1 MDNSRKARNLSAS
14 AATAQKGTKAT
25 KSQQPS
31 SSSTSARERPAWVER
46 FNDWKSRPLFDYHL
60 LMIIVALLTSIGL
73 VMVLSASMA
82 SAGNDSGSVWSVFI
96 RQLVMVVAGLISMW
110 IVLRMR
116 VELIR
121 SLSTAALILSFVLLV
136 LVIIPGIGIGLEE
149 TGARSWLSI
158 GGITMQPSEVAKIAL
173 ALWGSKLL
181 AEKVRTAVSYTDLFG
196 LFGAVSFVILALVML
211 QRDLGMVASMAFVV
225 VALAWF
231 AGLPRVF
238 ITGLL
243 AAAAFAMVIFTVTAG
258 FRSARIRV
266 YLDSLLGNFN
276 DVQGDAYQ
284 SYQGFLSLADGSLTG
299 VGLGQSSAK
308 WGYLPEAKNDF
319 IFAIIGEETGFLGAL
334 MVILLY
340 AALGWVGLRIA
351 GRQNDPFLRL
361 LAGTITAATVVQ
373 AFINIGYVVGA
384 LPVTGLQLPLIS
396 AGGTS
401 AMVTLFSMG
410 LLATCARHES
420 EAVSA
425 MQTSGR
431 PGLDRFLGIP
441 EPIPYDESRRH
452 APKVR
457 AHRDPQR
464 FGPPVVTSGARTP
477 RGEGAQVRE
486 TYSGRADRPNRAGR
500 SGGSRSGRGAAPQR
514 GSRTSGSS
522 GNSGSVRGREVD
534 YSSRSDNGRT
544 RGFTA
549 RSPRAGRSQG
559 SWSSS
564 SSGRGSRIRGEGRG
578 GQSRSRQ
585 RPGRNNR
592 NGGSAPRRRN
602 R

>member
-14 AATAQKGTKAT
+14 AATAQQGTKAT
-25 KSQQPS
+25 SSQRPS
-31 SSSTSARERPAWVER
+31 SSSSSARERQAWVER

-96 RQLVMVVAGLISMW
+96 RQLFMVVAGLISMW

-116 VELIR
+116 VEVIR

-181 AEKVRTAVSYTDLFG
+181 AEKVRTAVSPADLFG
-196 LFGAVSFVILALVML
+196 LFGAVSFLMLVLVML

-231 AGLPRVF
+231 AGLPRVV
-238 ITGLL
+238 ITGML
-243 AAAAFAMVIFTVTAG
+243 AIAAIAMAVFTLTAG

-534 YSSRSDNGRT
+534 YSPRSDDGRT